1 VAADNLM
8 KYLKYA
14 VSIVLYL
21 GGVLDVPLANAA
33 PTSAQIAQQIGTVF
47 VIAMENHNFTQ
58 PTPTSSPQQLLNNP
72 AAPYFNSL
80 ITAGNS
86 NAAHVS
92 YATKYYNAGNGV
104 HPSEPNY
111 IWAEAGTDFGIR
123 VDNDPSAGSSNIF
136 SMPHLTAQM
145 NTAGISWRNYEEDVQ
160 LSSGPGVSASGTSG
174 TVINPYYHTGQYG
187 YAAKHNPMVFF
198 SDTATQ
204 NVRALTNLAADLTN
218 NSVARYNWIS
228 PNLYNDQHTGLS
240 GGYTYHGTTYSNDQA
255 AVAQGDNFLSIVVPQ
270 ITASTAWQNNGVI
283 IIRWDETEGGDS
295 TSYTIPE
302 IIISPLAKGNAYASS
317 VVMSHSSDIKTI
329 EEMLGFS
336 FLSNAI
342 PASETA
348 ATGSGYNNVAT
359 VNDLTDMFQA
369 EPVLNAQEPVGH
381 SLTNGVSMVNFG
393 AAYIGAWVTNTF
405 TITNSGIGM
414 LMVTNMGFTGAN
426 PGDFA
431 VSGIT
436 LPASILTNGTATFL
450 VAFSPAAASGCS
462 AMLQITNNDPMRSPF
477 TIKLAGTGNSNAAP
491 VLSDNGTLTA
501 NGFQLTFT
509 ANIGQHYRVLGSSD
523 PTQPLTNWTVMASGT
538 VASNPVTYTDTDVAT
553 NGARFF
559 CIVSP

>member
-1 VAADNLM
+1 M
-8 KYLKYA
+8 KYLKY
-14 VSIVLYL
+14 VFSTVLCL
-21 GGVLDVPLANAA
+21 GGILDVPLVNAA
-33 PTSAQIAQQIGTVF
+33 PTSSQIAQQIGTVF

-72 AAPYFNSL
+72 AAPYFNSF
-80 ITAGNS
+80 ITPGNS

-111 IWAEAGTDFGIR
+111 IWAEAGTDFGVR
-123 VDNDPSAGSSNIF
+123 TDDDPNAASSNIF
-136 SMPHLTAQM
+136 SAPHLTAQM

-160 LSSGPGVSASGTSG
+160 LSSGPGVSVSGTSG
-174 TVINPYYHTGQYG
+174 SVINPYYHTGQYG

-198 SDTATQ
+198 SDTTTQ

-255 AVAQGDNFLSIVVPQ
+255 AVAQGDNFLSIIVPQ
-270 ITASTAWQNNGVI
+270 IMASAAWQNNGVI
-283 IIRWDETEGGDS
+283 IIRMDETEGGDS

-329 EEMLGFS
+329 EEMVGFS
-336 FLSNAI
+336 FLSNTI

-348 ATGSGYNNVAT
+348 ATGSGYNSVAT

-369 EPVLNAQEPVGH
+369 EPVLNVQEPVGY

-393 AAYIGAWVTNTF
+393 AAYVGAWVTNTF

-414 LMVTNMGFTGAN
+414 LIVTNMGFTGAN

-431 VSGIT
+431 LGGIT
-436 LPASILTNGTATFL
+436 LPAAIPTNGTATFR

-477 TIKLAGTGNSNAAP
+477 TIKLSGTGNSNAAP
-491 VLSDNGTLTA
+491 VLTDGGTLTT
-501 NGFQLTFT
+501 NGYQLTFT
-509 ANIGQHYRVLGSSD
+509 ANIGQHYRVLGSAD
-523 PTQPLTNWTVMASGT
+523 ATQPLTNWTVMASGT
-538 VASNPVTYTDTDVAT
+538 VASNPVTFTDTGAAT
-553 NGARFF
+553 DGSRFF